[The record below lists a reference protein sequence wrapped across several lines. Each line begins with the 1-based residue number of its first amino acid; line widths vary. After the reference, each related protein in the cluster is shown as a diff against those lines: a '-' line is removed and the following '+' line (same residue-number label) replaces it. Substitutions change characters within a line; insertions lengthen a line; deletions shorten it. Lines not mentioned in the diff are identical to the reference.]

1 MRVGVLIEI
10 FRDTDVDAR
19 ELHLVELAET
29 FDDVGL
35 LLRHDEQRGQEQ
47 ERDDQRN
54 DKERYEERHGITPFF
69 GFSLKVLSHD
79 LS

>member
-1 MRVGVLIEI
+1 M
-10 FRDTDVDAR
+10 DAR

-47 ERDDQRN
+47 ESDDKCN
-54 DKERYEERHGITPFF
+54 DKERNKERHDITPFF
-69 GFSLKVLSHD
+69 GFLSKAC
-79 LS
+79 

>member
-1 MRVGVLIEI
+1 MWMPANCTLLNLPK
-10 FRDTDVDAR
+10 RDVC
-19 ELHLVELAET
+19 
-29 FDDVGL
+29 L

-54 DKERYEERHGITPFF
+54 DKERYKERHGITPFF

>member
-1 MRVGVLIEI
+1 M
-10 FRDTDVDAR
+10 DAR

-47 ERDDQRN
+47 ESDDKCN
-54 DKERYEERHGITPFF
+54 DKERNKERHDITPFF
-69 GFSLKVLSHD
+69 GFFSKAC
-79 LS
+79 